1 MRPLAAVLAVQ
12 VVIAAIFIALVA
24 TENVPFVNYDSD
36 AASVTASAKADRFDS
51 GAAWK
56 LLRRQ
61 VELGPRPAGSGA
73 SRKLAAQLVKLM
85 PHGRYQAVPGGLR
98 NVVGT
103 VKGRSRRYVV
113 AGAHYDTKEVPGF
126 VGANDGASGTAVVT
140 QLARQFARAKKR
152 PRHTLV
158 FVLFDGEESPGAAD
172 GDEASFE
179 RNGLRGS
186 KVAARRWRKADA
198 MVLLD
203 FVGDRHL
210 STPREANSSRHLW
223 GKLRAA
229 ARRVG
234 VGRSFPDATYGAVS
248 DDHVPFIR
256 RGVPSIDLI
265 DFGFPCWHRTC
276 DDLSAVSERSLDV
289 SGEAVR
295 ELVAS
300 L

>member
-1 MRPLAAVLAVQ
+1 
-12 VVIAAIFIALVA
+12 
-24 TENVPFVNYDSD
+24 
-36 AASVTASAKADRFDS
+36 
-51 GAAWK
+51 
-56 LLRRQ
+56 
-61 VELGPRPAGSGA
+61 
-73 SRKLAAQLVKLM
+73 
-85 PHGRYQAVPGGLR
+85 
-98 NVVGT
+98 
-103 VKGRSRRYVV
+103 
-113 AGAHYDTKEVPGF
+113 
-126 VGANDGASGTAVVT
+126 
-140 QLARQFARAKKR
+140 
-152 PRHTLV
+152 
-158 FVLFDGEESPGAAD
+158 
-172 GDEASFE
+172 
-179 RNGLRGS
+179 GLRGS

-203 FVGDRHL
+203 FVGDKHL
-210 STPREANSSRHLW
+210 STPREANSSRRLW
-223 GKLRAA
+223 GRLRSA

-234 VGRSFPDATYGAVS
+234 ESRHFPDATYGAVS